1 VKGFARR
8 AGHFAAGQFPS
19 PLGGTETAL
28 FNHPKKTKNF
38 SGLFV
43 PLCYIPAPLNE
54 AIIGQTLISG
64 RNQFLL

>member
-1 VKGFARR
+1 VKGFVRR
-8 AGHFAAGQFPS
+8 TSRFAAGQFPS
-19 PLGGTETAL
+19 RFSGTEAAL